1 MFKKLIY
8 VICCMLLI
16 IGGSIQA
23 TTFNY
28 WVGEDGG
35 DFSIGTNWMDAFTS
49 IRGVAPSHVPG
60 NDYWAIMNGGNAV
73 VSSNADTDLLTIGD
87 VIGATCTVNVGAHL
101 KIWNALA
108 LGHLGGNGIFNV
120 NGTAYS
126 EKLQLAQ
133 GTGSLSTIN
142 IGNGAT
148 YYVGWWG
155 CDVGME
161 GTGNL
166 NLRGTGALTVYGNS
180 EAASLTIGANG
191 HIDIEDGVLV
201 HSGDLATKLQGYIT
215 DGKITAYNGTGVLN
229 TPVYNSLTGWTTLTA
244 VLGSGHSTT
253 TWFGGTGS
261 WTEGINWDNGVPTA
275 NSFVYIGGGDSS
287 LSSSVAAA
295 YDILVDSAV
304 SASLS
309 VTSSTLT
316 VSQSLTLN
324 DMSLLEIN
332 SGDVNVAGVV
342 NIGDEGACTLIMNG
356 GTLTADDDFVIGN
369 EATSTAAVNMFGGN
383 INIAN
388 SFVVGQDGPAIVS
401 IGGGTIQ
408 CSSFSINSLSI
419 VDIANDGVLVIGG
432 DVVSDVNTYRASNKI
447 IADGG
452 ASMIAVDYN
461 VSNIGKT
468 TVKVGY
474 IIAYKGDLNCDNAVD
489 FKDLAVLAEQWL
501 QDRGDLPYAY
511 IAPASQSE
519 GVVDLE
525 DFAILYQHWL
535 EDVALY

>member
-1 MFKKLIY
+1 
-8 VICCMLLI
+8 
-16 IGGSIQA
+16 
-23 TTFNY
+23 
-28 WVGEDGG
+28 
-35 DFSIGTNWMDAFTS
+35 
-49 IRGVAPSHVPG
+49 
-60 NDYWAIMNGGNAV
+60 
-73 VSSNADTDLLTIGD
+73 
-87 VIGATCTVNVGAHL
+87 
-101 KIWNALA
+101 
-108 LGHLGGNGIFNV
+108 
-120 NGTAYS
+120 
-126 EKLQLAQ
+126 
-133 GTGSLSTIN
+133 
-142 IGNGAT
+142 
-148 YYVGWWG
+148 
-155 CDVGME
+155 
-161 GTGNL
+161 
-166 NLRGTGALTVYGNS
+166 
-180 EAASLTIGANG
+180 
-191 HIDIEDGVLV
+191 
-201 HSGDLATKLQGYIT
+201 
-215 DGKITAYNGTGVLN
+215 
-229 TPVYNSLTGWTTLTA
+229 
-244 VLGSGHSTT
+244 
-253 TWFGGTGS
+253 
-261 WTEGINWDNGVPTA
+261 
-275 NSFVYIGGGDSS
+275 
-287 LSSSVAAA
+287 
-295 YDILVDSAV
+295 
-304 SASLS
+304 
-309 VTSSTLT
+309 
-316 VSQSLTLN
+316 
-324 DMSLLEIN
+324 
-332 SGDVNVAGVV
+332 
-342 NIGDEGACTLIMNG
+342 MNG

-388 SFVVGQDGPAIVS
+388 SFVVGQDGSAIVS

-525 DFAILYQHWL
+525 DFAILYQYWL